1 MSWREE
7 AVQVVDLEQKCM
19 ANWPVSVRYVE
30 ETVRLGQRNKIQERL
45 EKQLA
50 LPLQSFLHIPLV
62 KY

>member
-1 MSWREE
+1 
-7 AVQVVDLEQKCM
+7 M
-19 ANWPVSVRYVE
+19 ANWPVSVGYVE

-50 LPLQSFLHIPLV
+50 LPLQSFLYIPLV